1 MRTVVIT
8 GGTRGIG
15 AAAVRRFAR
24 NGDRVCFLYE
34 KRADLA
40 EKMEQ
45 ETGAKGYLCDVADED
60 RVKQVFSEIG
70 DIDVLVNNAGIVDYG
85 PINWVSAQ
93 TFRRV
98 MDVNVTGMF
107 LCCREALSGML
118 QKGSGA
124 IVNLTSMWG
133 RVGSSCEVAYSA
145 SKGAVIAMTKAL
157 AQELGPSHIR
167 VNAVAP
173 GVILTDMCASVD
185 PEVMEGLRQETPL
198 ETLGQPED
206 VAEAIFY
213 LASEEARF
221 VTGTVLDVNG
231 GYVM

>member
-24 NGDRVCFLYE
+24 NGDRVYFLYE

-40 EKMEQ
+40 EAMER
-45 ETGAKGYLCDVADED
+45 ETGAKGYLCDVADEN
-60 RVKQVFSEIG
+60 RVKEVFSEIG
-70 DIDVLVNNAGIVDYG
+70 DMDVLVNNAGIVDYG

-107 LCCREALSGML
+107 LCCREALPGML

-173 GVILTDMCASVD
+173 GVILTDMCASVA

-213 LASEEARF
+213 LASEEARY

>member
-15 AAAVRRFAR
+15 AAAVRRFAE
-24 NGDRVCFLYE
+24 NGDRVYFLYE
-34 KRADLA
+34 KSDDLA
-40 EKMEQ
+40 KQMEQ
-45 ETGAKGYLCDVADED
+45 DTGAVGFRCDVTDES
-60 RVKQVFSEIG
+60 RVKAVFQEIG
-70 DIDVLVNNAGIVDYG
+70 EINVLVNNAGIVDYG
-85 PINWVSAQ
+85 PINWVSAE

-98 MDVNVTGMF
+98 LDVNVTGMF
-107 LCCREALSGML
+107 LCCREVLSGML
-118 QKGSGA
+118 QKQHGA

-133 RVGSSCEVAYSA
+133 RVGASCEVAYSA

-157 AQELGPSHIR
+157 AQELGPAGIR

-173 GVILTDMCASVD
+173 GVILTDMCKNVD

-198 ETLGQPED
+198 EKLGKPED

>member
-1 MRTVVIT
+1 MRTIVIT

-15 AAAVRRFAR
+15 AAAVRRFR
-24 NGDRVCFLYE
+24 ENGDKVYFLYE
-34 KRADLA
+34 KRTDLA
-40 EKMEQ
+40 EGMER
-45 ETGAKGYLCDVADED
+45 ETGAIGILCDVSQEEQ
-60 RVKQVFSEIG
+60 VKGAFEQIG
-70 DIDVLVNNAGIVDYG
+70 DADVLVNNAGIVDYN
-85 PINWVSAQ
+85 PINWVSAD

-118 QKGSGA
+118 RRGGGS

-133 RVGSSCEVAYSA
+133 RVGASCEVAYSA

-185 PEVMEGLRQETPL
+185 SDIMEGLRQETPL
-198 ETLGQPED
+198 ETHGQPED

-213 LASEEARF
+213 LASENARF

>member
-198 ETLGQPED
+198 EDLGQPED